1 MKGQV
6 CDLGTFFYS
15 NEKVEHTVENMYLDN
30 FDCALCTICTEEI
43 LEHLYMH
50 APLLEATS
58 RALPIF
64 TSHKYAQDFKLWNC
78 SKSSSTSHSSWTSSF
93 FYAGAFGRKGI
104 AKCQLNFI
112 KEFPLLLHSVKL
124 GAYLRFMDGC

>member
-1 MKGQV
+1 LKGQV

-15 NEKVEHTVENMYLDN
+15 NEKVEHTEENMYLDN

-64 TSHKYAQDFKLWNC
+64 TSHKFVLKIL
-78 SKSSSTSHSSWTSSF
+78 SS
-93 FYAGAFGRKGI
+93 GI
-104 AKCQLNFI
+104 VQSPVQHPILHG
-112 KEFPLLLHSVKL
+112 LLHSFMLVHL
-124 GAYLRFMDGC
+124 GGKESQSAS